1 MITII
6 DYAINNLHSVA
17 NAFRS
22 LRIPTEITQDTGRIQ
37 DAQKLVLPGVG
48 AFGDAMNNLRAKN
61 LLELLQKKVESGTP
75 LLGLCLGLQLLFTE
89 SEEFGSVP
97 GLDLIQGRVK
107 KLPVDVQVPHIG
119 WNQLRLLKSDPLLE
133 GVAEGSFVYFVHSFY
148 ATPVDFGHVLATTDY
163 GIEFTAVTRKGN
175 VWATQFH
182 PEKSQDVGLNIL
194 RNFASL

>member
-22 LRIPTEITQDTGRIQ
+22 LRIPTEITQDARRIQ
-37 DAQKLVLPGVG
+37 GAQKLVLPGVG
-48 AFGDAMNNLRAKN
+48 AFGDAMNNLRTKN
-61 LLELLQKKVESGTP
+61 LLELLQEKVESGTP

-89 SEEFGSVP
+89 SEEFGPVS
-97 GLDLIQGRVK
+97 GLDFIQGRVK
-107 KLPVDVQVPHIG
+107 KLPVNVQVPHIG

-148 ATPVDFGHVLATTDY
+148 ATPVNFGHVLATTDY
-163 GIEFTAVTRKGN
+163 GIEFTAMTRKGN

>member
-22 LRIPTEITQDTGRIQ
+22 LRIPTEITQDARRIQ
-37 DAQKLVLPGVG
+37 GAQKLVLPGVG
-48 AFGDAMNNLRAKN
+48 AFGDAMNNLRTKN
-61 LLELLQKKVESGTP
+61 LLELLQEKVESGTP

-89 SEEFGSVP
+89 SEEFGSVS
-97 GLDLIQGRVK
+97 GLDIIQGRVK

-148 ATPVDFGHVLATTDY
+148 ATPVNYGHVLATTDY
-163 GIEFTAVTRKGN
+163 GIEFTAMTRKGN